1 MTYLEE
7 RLKELPTPT
16 YPNFAFKTTATDPSG
31 KTAARCGLLSTPHG
45 DMETP
50 AFIFCGTKA
59 TVKGLTPKQL
69 RDAGTQIILSNTYH
83 LLLQPGSELVQ
94 EQGGLQEFTGWHGP
108 MLTDSG
114 GYQIFSMG
122 HGSVSNE
129 IKGKRR
135 AGKEGG
141 EGKPHEGGRE
151 GGKDEGWQKSLLKID
166 EEAAIFRSYVD
177 GSKKT
182 LSPESSIETQ
192 RGLGADIIL
201 TLDECTPF
209 HVEKKYTEESMER
222 SHRWEM
228 RSLMEFIRGDDGKQS
243 LYGIIQ
249 GGVYPDL
256 RALSTAFVNG
266 HAFFGAA
273 IGGSL
278 GQNKT
283 QMYDIVALTAKQ
295 LRKDRPIHL
304 LGIGGVRDIFHGVRQ
319 GIDSFDCVHPTRI
332 GRHGC
337 ALVRAHY
344 WDEVD
349 SSSSSS
355 SSPREHVDLSKARF
369 KHDPRPIDTSCGCE
383 TCQNY
388 SRAYIH
394 HLIKANELLGG
405 SLVSLHNVFFMNRL
419 MAAIRRAIPAGTL
432 DEEEKKWC
440 HTSCIKALS
449 CSTTDSALNP
459 PPSPL
464 TPVIAIV
471 GTALQL

>member
-114 GYQIFSMG
+114 GYQS
-122 HGSVSNE
+122 
-129 IKGKRR
+129 
-135 AGKEGG
+135 
-141 EGKPHEGGRE
+141 
-151 GGKDEGWQKSLLKID
+151 
-166 EEAAIFRSYVD
+166 
-177 GSKKT
+177 
-182 LSPESSIETQ
+182 
-192 RGLGADIIL
+192 ADIIL

-349 SSSSSS
+349 TSSSSS

-432 DEEEKKWC
+432 DEEEKKW
-440 HTSCIKALS
+440 
-449 CSTTDSALNP
+449 
-459 PPSPL
+459 
-464 TPVIAIV
+464 VR
-471 GTALQL
+471 